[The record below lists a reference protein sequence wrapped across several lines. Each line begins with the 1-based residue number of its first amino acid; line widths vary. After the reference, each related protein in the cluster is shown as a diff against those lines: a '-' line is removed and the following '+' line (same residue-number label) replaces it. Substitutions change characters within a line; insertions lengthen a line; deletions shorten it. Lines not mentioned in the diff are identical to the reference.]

1 MESMILEELQNAVI
15 EGDSEKSVSVAK
27 KALEA
32 GIPPLE
38 AIADGLAK
46 GVKVVGD
53 RFSEGNVFLV
63 ELIMAGDAMKA
74 GMSVLL
80 PVIKGSNQEVETL
93 GRIVICTVQ
102 GDIHSIGKDIVA
114 TLLEAEGFEVINIG
128 EDVTSDAIIEA
139 LKKHSPDVLGLSSLL
154 TTTLPM
160 QKDAIEKIKIA
171 GLRNKIKVII
181 GGAPTTKEWADE
193 IGADGWAGDAVSAV
207 GLVKQLTRKK

>member
-1 MESMILEELQNAVI
+1 MESKILEELQNAVI

-38 AIADGLAK
+38 AIANGLAK
-46 GVKVVGD
+46 GVKVVGNG
-53 RFSEGNVFLV
+53 FSEGDVFLV

-80 PVIKGSNQEVETL
+80 PVIKSSNEEVETL
-93 GRIVICTVQ
+93 GRVVICTVQ

-154 TTTLPM
+154 TSTLPM
-160 QKDAIEKIKIA
+160 QKDAIEKIKKA
-171 GLRNKIKVII
+171 GLGNKVKVII

-207 GLVKQLTRKK
+207 DLVKQLTQNK